1 MGTCW
6 PDLKSEA
13 LLPKIQEGE
22 SLPLHTCSLR
32 DTSVQANLR
41 VALTSM
47 PHIAPSGTAVEDV
60 GSSSVNSSEEKD
72 KG

>member
-6 PDLKSEA
+6 PNLKSEA
-13 LLPKIQEGE
+13 LLPKIQEKE
-22 SLPLHTCSLR
+22 TSLHTCSLR

-60 GSSSVNSSEEKD
+60 GKSSVNSSWETD